1 MRAFRR
7 AGLRAWARRAG
18 DDEIRGDDEAWAE
31 RTPRRAPRAC
41 KARQSRGHARVP
53 QVSAALPRR
62 AGARGACAGEEALPG
77 DAVRLAPELSKLV
90 ERLWFAAEFREERFV
105 AINVLRLKPHR
116 ALLTAK
122 AAPLLETLIR
132 SGAWWDL
139 VDELSAHV
147 VGVMLEND
155 PKAMTKVLRRWAESN
170 ELWLQRAALVCQ
182 VVRGEDTDLD
192 VLEHA
197 IEHAVDGKD
206 FFLRKGI
213 GWAMRSVGRK
223 NPAVVRRWLV
233 KWEGR
238 LSPLSVRE
246 ARKALG

>member
-1 MRAFRR
+1 MKSAAMRRPGPSELRAALRAHARPDKAEGMRAYLKSTLPCL
-7 AGLRAWARRAG
+7 GVQVPVARTLAKTLFL
-18 DDEIRGDDEAWAE
+18 A
-31 RTPRRAPRAC
+31 TPC
-41 KARQSRGHARVP
+41 ES
-53 QVSAALPRR
+53 L
-62 AGARGACAGEEALPG
+62 
-77 DAVRLAPELSKLV
+77 PELSKLV

-105 AINVLRLKPHR
+105 ALNVLRLKPHR

-122 AAPLLETLIR
+122 ATPLLETLIR

-170 ELWLQRAALVCQ
+170 ELWLQRAVLVCQ
-182 VVRGEDTDLD
+182 VVRGDDTDLS

-197 IEHAVDGKD
+197 IEHTVEGKD

-213 GWAMRSVGRK
+213 GWAMRSVGKK